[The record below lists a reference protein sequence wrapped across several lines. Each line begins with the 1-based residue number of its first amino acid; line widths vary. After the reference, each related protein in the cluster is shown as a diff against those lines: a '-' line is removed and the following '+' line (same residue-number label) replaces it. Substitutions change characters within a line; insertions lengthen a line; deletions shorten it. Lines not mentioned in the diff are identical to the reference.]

1 MTEMKR
7 TLQIVTTGL
16 VVVAGSLISIAA
28 RAQSPEFQNAPLT
41 TKERHA
47 VVEEI
52 VTKLNA
58 MYIFPALARTAGD
71 SVRHR
76 EEEGAYNQLTTIEA
90 FANALTRDLQGV
102 THDKHVR
109 VRYSEL
115 PVEEPDHNG
124 DPSAEE
130 MKLVL
135 KSRQEINFGVQTVER
150 SSTNIGYIDFRMF
163 AEAEFSREVMTAAM
177 TLIAHTDALII
188 DLRHNVG
195 GDPATVAYVCS
206 YLFDQRTHLNDLK
219 VRDKPTEEFWTSPTV
234 PGPRFGST
242 KPVFILTSNAT
253 FSGAEEFAYDLKE
266 LKRVTI
272 VGETTRGGAN
282 PGEDHRVAEHLTLFI
297 PNARSVNPYSGTNW
311 EGIGVVPNVKVSAD
325 KAQRT
330 AEEMILKQLIN
341 GGTNGKLLDERR
353 KRLADIEATP
363 YPD

>member
-7 TLQIVTTGL
+7 ALQIVATGL
-16 VVVAGSLISIAA
+16 VVVAGSLVSIAA
-28 RAQSPEFQNAPLT
+28 RAQSLEVQNASLT
-41 TKERHA
+41 AKERHA
-47 VVEEI
+47 VIEEI

-71 SVRHR
+71 SVRRR
-76 EEEGAYNQLTTIEA
+76 EEEGAYNQLTTIDA
-90 FANALTRDLQGV
+90 FANELTRDLQGV
-102 THDKHVR
+102 THDQHVR
-109 VRYSEL
+109 VRYSEF
-115 PVEEPDHNG
+115 PVEEADHNG

-135 KSRQEINFGVQTVER
+135 KSRQEINFGVQTVKR

-206 YLFDQRTHLNDLK
+206 YLFDQRTHLSDLK

-234 PGPRFGST
+234 PGSRFGST
-242 KPVFILTSNAT
+242 KPVYILTSNST

-297 PNARSVNPYSGTNW
+297 PDARSVNPYSGTNW
-311 EGIGVVPNVKVSAD
+311 EGSGVVPNVRVSAD
-325 KAQRT
+325 KAQWT